1 MALDK
6 QLPWP
11 GDVSMRS
18 PPAGGSLTRHD
29 RPVLG
34 RMSGVSNPLL
44 REIKRYAA
52 NVAIRGA
59 GKTALCVDSVRLVLP
74 TVRLLR
80 ETLSISGHWL

>member
-34 RMSGVSNPLL
+34 RISGVSNTLL
-44 REIKRYAA
+44 RAIKYYAA
-52 NVAIRGA
+52 SVAIRGI
-59 GKTALCVDSVRLVLP
+59 GKTTLWVDSLRRALP
-74 TVRLLR
+74 TARPLR
-80 ETLSISGHWL
+80 ETLSISGYWL